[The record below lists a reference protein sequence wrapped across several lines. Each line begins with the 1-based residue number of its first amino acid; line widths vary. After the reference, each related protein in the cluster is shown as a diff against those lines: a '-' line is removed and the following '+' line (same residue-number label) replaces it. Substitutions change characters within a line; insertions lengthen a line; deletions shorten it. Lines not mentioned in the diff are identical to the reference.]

1 LPCLVVPC
9 RRDAAAACAEAVLA
23 DFAERLP
30 DLGGAV
36 ILLPEALHHIK
47 PQFAE
52 LQDRLLQGARERGH
66 DALIAPLV
74 STPRQLFMQ
83 RHARARRM
91 PKPHELKLLL
101 AGALEQHPGLFPPGS
116 VWQLAGE
123 LLRFFDEVSELDDA
137 RKAGGKLLE
146 DHLARLD
153 RQVWSAE
160 TEMLLTLWRAW
171 RELFGDGDGDGG
183 GGGDDFADAGA
194 AYRAE
199 LLRGGLLHEGEH
211 AYLCGHD
218 RLTPC
223 QTVWAR
229 KLHDEGRLTLV
240 VNADLPGDKAHG
252 EASAGPGGEADGGLN
267 AELTDKGTPRYPA
280 PAVAML
286 KEVTGDTP
294 TARSDDSDSANAG
307 NNANANAG
315 ARNVAGDTPPA
326 RSDDNDSDS
335 GTNANVSAAANA
347 GDSDVG
353 ANADANNKDAG
364 NLSAVLDQI
373 FCTNDAPLAERARA
387 ISRRFPASPVAPRL
401 RIFRPRTLEDHA
413 WGVYLA
419 VREWLA
425 EDKSVG
431 IVSLDRRLTRR
442 LRAVFERHRLS
453 LYDASG
459 WELSTTSSAGAL
471 HILLQAADAGCAA
484 REILALMRSPWCD
497 HSAVCDDAPAAA
509 WRIEDAMAKWERPPR
524 TTNDWL
530 ERLREQRGGADDA
543 AAARHI
549 ADITAG
555 LRELAAPG
563 KRERTRG
570 RDRTTPRERERTRD
584 RDRTAHGKHEHTK
597 GRERTAPGERE
608 HAERPFTEYDERL
621 AAAMDALGMTQ
632 TFRAD
637 AAGERLLQ
645 ELQQTREAAAAQT
658 ARGPFRAWRN
668 WLAHNL
674 ESANFIPPAPDS
686 GIALMNL
693 RQSRLARFDALAVVS
708 LDKQH
713 LPAPP
718 RPGLVDEK
726 IRRELGL
733 ETREQ
738 REAFQFHLFRRLLE
752 STGAVLL
759 SCQQNAGD
767 RALEASPWLSAIND
781 FHRLAYGAGLED
793 EALARHARRAPQ
805 TALSAHAAN
814 DAHGENSAH
823 GANSANA
830 ALDADAA
837 HPAHAANA
845 AHGANTATDENDT
858 PGCGLAVQ
866 LQTRPAPPAPPDAWP
881 KALSASAHKTLMEC
895 PYRFFVRYGLRIR
908 ERRDSG
914 DYWQPA
920 EYGTQL
926 HRCLQAL
933 NTGLPGLP
941 GPLNKAWTNAHLEDA
956 LALAR
961 AIVEEVF
968 AEAAGANRA
977 NRHLRAE
984 ALDAVEYY
992 VRWMI
997 RRFAAEPT
1005 PALATEHAQQK
1016 TLDGGPAIGGKL
1028 DMVAAAPS
1036 GRQVVDFKSGKL
1048 PGPGEIDKG
1057 EDVQLSHYALLEED
1071 AHSVLYLGLGRD
1083 KKHLE
1088 RSGKKLGQCRD
1099 NARERLLSMH
1109 RDFINGA
1116 PLPAW
1121 GEEKTACKHCA
1132 CEGLCRRPAWK
1143 AYQSDAPPMQKEQR
1157 PQTPRRASGQ

>member
-1 LPCLVVPC
+1 MPRP
-9 RRDAAAACAEAVLA
+9 
-23 DFAERLP
+23 
-30 DLGGAV
+30 
-36 ILLPEALHHIK
+36 IL
-47 PQFAE
+47 
-52 LQDRLLQGARERGH
+52 
-66 DALIAPLV
+66 
-74 STPRQLFMQ
+74 
-83 RHARARRM
+83 
-91 PKPHELKLLL
+91 
-101 AGALEQHPGLFPPGS
+101 S
-116 VWQLAGE
+116 VTQYRNVTA
-123 LLRFFDEVSELDDA
+123 
-137 RKAGGKLLE
+137 KA
-146 DHLARLD
+146 
-153 RQVWSAE
+153 
-160 TEMLLTLWRAW
+160 
-171 RELFGDGDGDGG
+171 
-183 GGGDDFADAGA
+183 
-194 AYRAE
+194 
-199 LLRGGLLHEGEH
+199 
-211 AYLCGHD
+211 
-218 RLTPC
+218 
-223 QTVWAR
+223 
-229 KLHDEGRLTLV
+229 
-240 VNADLPGDKAHG
+240 
-252 EASAGPGGEADGGLN
+252 
-267 AELTDKGTPRYPA
+267 
-280 PAVAML
+280 
-286 KEVTGDTP
+286 
-294 TARSDDSDSANAG
+294 
-307 NNANANAG
+307 NANANA
-315 ARNVAGDTPPA
+315 N
-326 RSDDNDSDS
+326 
-335 GTNANVSAAANA
+335 
-347 GDSDVG
+347 

-419 VREWLA
+419 VREWLG
-425 EDKSVG
+425 EGKSVG

-442 LRAVFERHRLS
+442 LRAVFERHGLS

-471 HILLQAADAGCAA
+471 HILLQTAEAGCAA

-509 WRIEDAMAKWERPPR
+509 WRIEEAMSGWERPPR
-524 TTNDWL
+524 TTGDWL
-530 ERLREQRGGADDA
+530 KRLREQRGGADDA

-555 LRELAAPG
+555 LRDLA
-563 KRERTRG
+563 
-570 RDRTTPRERERTRD
+570 
-584 RDRTAHGKHEHTK
+584 AHGKHERAK
-597 GRERTAPGERE
+597 GRDLAAHGEREHAAPRE

-621 AAAMDALGMTQ
+621 MAAMDALGMTQ

-645 ELQQTREAAAAQT
+645 ELRQTRDAAAAQT

-674 ESANFIPPAPDS
+674 ESANFIPPAPDN

-693 RQSRLARFDALAVVS
+693 RQSRLARFDALAVVA

-759 SCQQNAGD
+759 SCQKNAGD

-793 EALARHARRAPQ
+793 EALARHARSAPQ
-805 TALSAHAAN
+805 TALSVRGAN
-814 DAHGENSAH
+814 DATNANTAH
-823 GANSANA
+823 GANAVH
-830 ALDADAA
+830 D
-837 HPAHAANA
+837 ANA
-845 AHGANTATDENDT
+845 AHNANVTHTENAATGVNVAHDANAENTAHDANDATDENTANAGNSEDSA

-881 KALSASAHKTLMEC
+881 QALSASAHKTLMEC

-941 GPLNKAWTNAHLEDA
+941 GPLNKPWTNAHLEDA
-956 LALAR
+956 LTLAR
-961 AIVEEVF
+961 AIVENVF
-968 AEAAGANRA
+968 GEAAGANRA

-997 RRFAAEPT
+997 RRFSAEPA
-1005 PALATEHAQQK
+1005 PALATEHTRQK

-1099 NARERLLSMH
+1099 NARERLLAMH
-1109 RDFINGA
+1109 RDFINSA

-1121 GEEKTACKHCA
+1121 GEEKTACRHCT

-1143 AYQSDAPPMQKEQR
+1143 AYQGDAPPMQKEQR
-1157 PQTPRRASGQ
+1157 PQTARRTSGQ